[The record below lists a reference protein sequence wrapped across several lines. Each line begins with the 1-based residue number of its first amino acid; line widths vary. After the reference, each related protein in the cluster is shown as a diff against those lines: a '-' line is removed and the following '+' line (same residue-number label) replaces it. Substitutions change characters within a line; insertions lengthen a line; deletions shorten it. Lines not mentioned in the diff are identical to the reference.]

1 MNEIANIIS
10 RLENQK
16 AAIDRALEAL
26 QDFAATGSIT
36 PQQSGRK
43 KQSGRKTR
51 SARKG
56 GMTPEGRRRLALAMK
71 RRWAAKRTGK
81 QAKKAT
87 AKKSGLSAAGRQKLA
102 EAMKRR
108 WATKRTAAQAKKKAA

>member
-10 RLENQK
+10 RLETQK
-16 AAIDRALEAL
+16 AAIDQALEAL
-26 QDFAATGSIT
+26 RDFAETGSIT
-36 PQQSGRK
+36 PGKS
-43 KQSGRKTR
+43 TR
-51 SARKG
+51 NSAGARKG

-71 RRWAAKRTGK
+71 RRWAAKRTGA

-87 AKKSGLSAAGRQKLA
+87 KRTGLTAAGRRKLA